1 MRTRLTISFLSEDHD
16 LIEHLQSVREQGQN
30 LSSYIR
36 NLIRNDMNGSI
47 PNNSVDALAQAIADK
62 LGAVQV
68 IENVDKPTDQSE
80 SIGFEEKM
88 IIDQLF

>member
-1 MRTRLTISFLSEDHD
+1 M
-16 LIEHLQSVREQGQN
+16 EHLQTVREQGQS
-30 LSSYIR
+30 LSCYIR
-36 NLIRNDMNGSI
+36 NLIRNDMNRTI

-68 IENVDKPTDQSE
+68 IANVEKPIDDDSPISLE
-80 SIGFEEKM
+80 DKM